1 MKLKEKTILTTG
13 GASGIGFLMCR
24 MALERGARS
33 VVIWDVNQ
41 ANMDKAVAELSPLGK
56 VYAYQVDVTSA
67 EQIAAT
73 HTLMQ
78 QEGIVVDV
86 LINCAGIVRGN
97 ATFDKQTLRD
107 IDLTMAVNALAP
119 MYVAR
124 EFLPEM
130 LERHSGHICNI
141 ASAAGLIAN
150 PRMSVYAAS
159 KWAAIGWSESMR
171 IELQE
176 SKSGVRVTT
185 VTPYYINTG
194 MFDGVRSRVLPI
206 LKPERVAH
214 RVLRAIERNKIMLG
228 MPLGYHFIRICQAI
242 MPLRWFD
249 VFAKMLGVYSTMD
262 NFTGRKE
269 H

>member
-1 MKLKEKTILTTG
+1 MKLQNKTLLITG
-13 GASGIGFLMCR
+13 GASGIGRLMCR
-24 MALERGARS
+24 MALEKGARA
-33 VVIWDVNQ
+33 VVVWDVNQ
-41 ANMDKAVAELSPLGK
+41 SNMDAVVEEFSSLGK
-56 VYAYQVDVTSA
+56 LYTFQVDVTSA

-73 HTLMQ
+73 HAQMQ
-78 QEGIVVDV
+78 QEGIEVDV

-97 ATFDKQTLRD
+97 ATFDKQSLKD

-130 LERHSGHICNI
+130 IARNEGHICNI

-176 SKSGVRVTT
+176 SKSKVRVTT
-185 VTPYYINTG
+185 VMPYYISTG
-194 MFDGVRSRVLPI
+194 MFEGVQSRFLPI
-206 LKPERVAH
+206 LKPEKVA
-214 RVLRAIERNKIMLG
+214 RKVLRAIERNKIMLG
-228 MPLGYHFIRICQAI
+228 TPLGYHFIRICQAI
-242 MPLRWFD
+242 LPLRWFD

-262 NFTGRKE
+262 NFTGRKA
-269 H
+269 

>member
-1 MKLKEKTILTTG
+1 MKLKNRTILITG
-13 GASGIGFLMCR
+13 GASGIGLLMCR
-24 MALERGARS
+24 KALEAGAGS
-33 VVIWDVNQ
+33 VVVWDINKP
-41 ANMDKAVAELSPLGK
+41 NIEKALGELSALGK
-56 VYAYQVDVTSA
+56 VCAYNVDVTSA

-73 HTLMQ
+73 HSQMQ
-78 QEGIVVDV
+78 QEGIEVDI

-97 ATFDKQTLRD
+97 QTFDKQTLKD

-124 EFLPEM
+124 EFLPRM
-130 LERHSGHICNI
+130 IERGEGHICNI

-176 SKSGVRVTT
+176 AKSGVRVTT
-185 VTPYYINTG
+185 VMPYYINTG
-194 MFDGVRSRVLPI
+194 MFEGVRSRVLPI
-206 LKPERVAH
+206 LKPERVACKI
-214 RVLRAIERNKIMLG
+214 LRAIERNKIMLG
-228 MPLGYHFIRICQAI
+228 MPLCYHFIRICQAV
-242 MPLRWFD
+242 MPLRLFD
-249 VFAKMLGVYSTMD
+249 GFAKMLGIYSTMD

-269 H
+269 